1 MYLNWNCTKNV
12 QLLHVNNLQLYKKCI
27 SIVKIAGERDL
38 FCDSHCPND
47 IVKRNETHSTQGWI
61 DLTILILFNTVAFFV
76 EPLVTSSHHSVFFQT
91 VLQSRFLMTV
101 TYSI

>member
-1 MYLNWNCTKNV
+1 MDHFSTCKKKDCRK
-12 QLLHVNNLQLYKKCI
+12 LLHVSAINLELYKKCF

-61 DLTILILFNTVAFFV
+61 DFNN
-76 EPLVTSSHHSVFFQT
+76 
-91 VLQSRFLMTV
+91 
-101 TYSI
+101 TYFI